1 MSGQCSEKQ
10 HNFKVKIL
18 ISPMINSATTSNPL
32 GIDGIEYVEY
42 ATVEPQAFGAA
53 LERLGFVAVARHR
66 SREIVLY
73 RSGGM
78 NIIVNADPEVA
89 GLKDEGNTGPRLKAF
104 ALRVRDAAAAYA
116 HCVDKGAWPITP
128 RVGAMELNIPA
139 ISGVGDSVIYF
150 VDRYQEFS
158 IYDVDFK
165 NLTTATDANASI
177 VGMHFFGIVQSIDE
191 ARTKE
196 WVDFYEELFGFSVLP
211 TGQYFGVL
219 PKGTLLESPCHKFYL
234 QLVEPPE
241 QAAML
246 AWQEKLARV
255 GFGSSD
261 IPALVRQLTERGVR
275 FVESDS
281 VHTSDRGAV
290 TYLGGT
296 SFEFVKSH
304 VGAVK

>member
-1 MSGQCSEKQ
+1 MN
-10 HNFKVKIL
+10 HN
-18 ISPMINSATTSNPL
+18 ATNSNPL

-53 LERLGFVAVARHR
+53 LKRLGFVAVARHR

-73 RSGGM
+73 CAGGM
-78 NIIVNADPEVA
+78 NIIVNADPKVA
-89 GLKDEGNTGPRLKAF
+89 GVTDEGNTTPRLKAF

-116 HCVDKGAWPITP
+116 HCVDKGAWPLSGTSAP

-139 ISGVGDSVIYF
+139 ITGVGDSVIYF

-165 NLTTATDANASI
+165 KLPPATNTNAAI

-255 GFGSSD
+255 GFGSHD
-261 IPALVRQLTERGVR
+261 IPALVKQLTDRGVR

-281 VHTSDRGAV
+281 VHTSERGAV

-304 VGAVK
+304 LGIAQ

>member
-1 MSGQCSEKQ
+1 MMN
-10 HNFKVKIL
+10 H
-18 ISPMINSATTSNPL
+18 SATLTNPL
-32 GIDGIEYVEY
+32 AIDGIEYVEY
-42 ATVEPQAFGAA
+42 ATLEAQAFGAA

-73 RSGGM
+73 RAGGM
-78 NIIVNADPEVA
+78 NIIVNADPDVA
-89 GLKDEGNTGPRLKAF
+89 GIKDEGSTAPRLKAF
-104 ALRVRDAAAAYA
+104 ALRVRDAAAAYT
-116 HCVDKGAWPITP
+116 HCVDKGAWPVTP
-128 RVGAMELNIPA
+128 RVGAMELSIPA
-139 ISGVGDSVIYF
+139 ITGVGDSVIYF

-165 NLTTATDANASI
+165 KLPTATDANAPI
-177 VGMHFFGIVQSIDE
+177 VGMHFFGVVQSIDE

-219 PKGTLLESPCHKFYL
+219 PRGTLLESPCHKFYL

-255 GFGSSD
+255 GFGSND
-261 IPALVRQLTERGVR
+261 IPALVKQLTERGVR

-304 VGAVK
+304 LGTVQ

>member
-1 MSGQCSEKQ
+1 MNQ
-10 HNFKVKIL
+10 
-18 ISPMINSATTSNPL
+18 SATITNPL

-42 ATVEPQAFGAA
+42 ATAEPQSFAAA
-53 LERLGFVAVARHR
+53 LERLGFVAIARHR
-66 SREIVLY
+66 SREIVLF
-73 RSGGM
+73 RAGGM
-78 NIIVNADPEVA
+78 NIIVNSDPEVTA
-89 GLKDEGNTGPRLKAF
+89 ALDSGSAAPLLKAF

-116 HCVDKGAWPITP
+116 HCVDKGAWPLSGNSAP

-165 NLTTATDANASI
+165 KLPSAADANPSL

-196 WVDFYEELFGFSVLP
+196 WVDFYGELFGFSVLP
-211 TGQYFGVL
+211 SGQYFGVL

-246 AWQEKLARV
+246 AWQEKLTRV
-255 GFGSSD
+255 GFGSND
-261 IPALVRQLTERGVR
+261 IPALVAQLTERGVR

-304 VGAVK
+304 LAGVA

>member
-1 MSGQCSEKQ
+1 
-10 HNFKVKIL
+10 
-18 ISPMINSATTSNPL
+18 MINNATSANPL

-42 ATVEPQAFGAA
+42 ATIEPQAFGAA

-73 RSGGM
+73 RAGGM
-78 NIIVNADPEVA
+78 NIIVNADPAVA
-89 GLKDEGNTGPRLKAF
+89 GVASDGNSAPRLKAF

-116 HCVDKGAWPITP
+116 HCVDKGAWPISGNSAP

-150 VDRYQEFS
+150 VDRYEEFS

-165 NLTTATDANASI
+165 KLPMRADAGTKVDASI
-177 VGMHFFGIVQSIDE
+177 AGMHFFGIVQSIDE

-196 WVDFYEELFGFSVLP
+196 WVDFYEALFGFSVLP

-246 AWQEKLARV
+246 TWQEKLTRV
-255 GFGSSD
+255 GFGSNK
-261 IPALVRQLTERGVR
+261 IPALVTQLTERGVR

-281 VHTSDRGAV
+281 VHTSERGAV
-290 TYLGGT
+290 CYLGGT

-304 VGAVK
+304 LGS

>member
-1 MSGQCSEKQ
+1 MN
-10 HNFKVKIL
+10 H
-18 ISPMINSATTSNPL
+18 SATISNPL

-66 SREIVLY
+66 SREIVLF
-73 RSGGM
+73 RAGGM

-89 GLKDEGNTGPRLKAF
+89 GLKDEGNTAPRLKAF
-104 ALRVRDAAAAYA
+104 ALRVRDAASAYA
-116 HCVDKGAWPITP
+116 HCVDKGAWPLSGNSAP

-165 NLTTATDANASI
+165 KLPTATDANTAI

-261 IPALVRQLTERGVR
+261 IPALVKQLSDRGVR

-304 VGAVK
+304 LGTTP

>member
-1 MSGQCSEKQ
+1 MNHSA
-10 HNFKVKIL
+10 
-18 ISPMINSATTSNPL
+18 NSANPL

-42 ATVEPQAFGAA
+42 ATAEPQSFGAA

-73 RSGGM
+73 RAGGM
-78 NIIVNADPEVA
+78 NVIVNADPSVA
-89 GLKDEGNTGPRLKAF
+89 GRSDDGNSTPRLRAF
-104 ALRVRDAAAAYA
+104 ALRVRDAATAYT
-116 HCVDKGAWPITP
+116 HCIDKGAWPLSGDP
-128 RVGAMELNIPA
+128 APHVGAMELNIPG
-139 ISGVGDSVIYF
+139 ILGVGDSVIYF

-165 NLTTATDANASI
+165 KLPAASVEHPAI
-177 VGMHFFGIVQSIDE
+177 AGMHFFGIVQSIEE

-196 WVDFYEELFGFSVLP
+196 WVDFYRELFGFTVLP
-211 TGQYFGVL
+211 QGQYFGVL
-219 PKGTLLESPCHKFYL
+219 PKGTLLESPCRKFYL

-241 QAAML
+241 QAAVL
-246 AWQEKLARV
+246 AWQEKLTRV
-255 GFGSSD
+255 GFGAPD
-261 IPALVRQLTERGVR
+261 ISELVRQLAARGVS
-275 FVESDS
+275 FVESNS

-304 VGAVK
+304 LGA

>member
-1 MSGQCSEKQ
+1 MNQ
-10 HNFKVKIL
+10 
-18 ISPMINSATTSNPL
+18 SANAANPL

-42 ATVEPQAFGAA
+42 ATAEPQSFGAA

-73 RSGGM
+73 RAGGM
-78 NIIVNADPEVA
+78 NVIVNADPSVA
-89 GLKDEGNTGPRLKAF
+89 VRDDDGNHAPRLRAF
-104 ALRVRDAAAAYA
+104 ALRVRDAAAAYE
-116 HCVDKGAWPITP
+116 HCIDRGAWPLSGNPAP
-128 RVGAMELNIPA
+128 RIGAMELNIPG
-139 ISGVGDSVIYF
+139 ILGVGDSVIYF

-165 NLTTATDANASI
+165 KLPAASVEHPAI
-177 VGMHFFGIVQSIDE
+177 ASMHFFGIVQSIEE

-196 WVDFYEELFGFSVLP
+196 WVDFYKELFGFTVLP
-211 TGQYFGVL
+211 QGQYFGVL
-219 PKGTLLESPCHKFYL
+219 PKGTLLESPCRKFYL

-241 QAAML
+241 QAAVL
-246 AWQEKLARV
+246 AWQEKLTRV
-255 GFGSSD
+255 GFGAAD
-261 IPALVRQLTERGVR
+261 IAELVKQLTARGVN
-275 FVESDS
+275 FVESNS

-304 VGAVK
+304 LGGQA

>member
-1 MSGQCSEKQ
+1 MTQ
-10 HNFKVKIL
+10 
-18 ISPMINSATTSNPL
+18 SATNTNTNPL

-42 ATVEPQAFGAA
+42 ATAEPQSFAAA
-53 LERLGFVAVARHR
+53 LERLGFAAIARHR
-66 SREIVLY
+66 SREIVLF
-73 RSGGM
+73 RAGGM
-78 NIIVNADPEVA
+78 NIIVNADPEVTSA
-89 GLKDEGNTGPRLKAF
+89 IDSGSTAPRLKAF

-116 HCVDKGAWPITP
+116 HCVDKGAWPLSGSSAP

-150 VDRYQEFS
+150 VDRYEEFS

-165 NLTTATDANASI
+165 KLPAAADDNGSL
-177 VGMHFFGIVQSIDE
+177 VGMHFFGIVQAIDE

-196 WVDFYEELFGFSVLP
+196 WVDFYGELFGFSVLP
-211 TGQYFGVL
+211 SGQYFGVL

-246 AWQEKLARV
+246 AWQEKLTRV
-255 GFGSSD
+255 GFGSND
-261 IPALVRQLTERGVR
+261 IPALVAQLTGRGVR

-304 VGAVK
+304 LMGAV

>member
-1 MSGQCSEKQ
+1 MMN
-10 HNFKVKIL
+10 H
-18 ISPMINSATTSNPL
+18 SATLTNPL
-32 GIDGIEYVEY
+32 AIDGIEYVEY
-42 ATVEPQAFGAA
+42 ATLEAQAFGAA

-73 RSGGM
+73 RAGGM
-78 NIIVNADPEVA
+78 NIIVNADPDVA
-89 GLKDEGNTGPRLKAF
+89 GIKDEGSTAPRLKAF

-116 HCVDKGAWPITP
+116 HCVDKGAWPVTP
-128 RVGAMELNIPA
+128 RVGAMELSIPA
-139 ISGVGDSVIYF
+139 ITGVGDSVIYF

-165 NLTTATDANASI
+165 KLPTSTDANAPI
-177 VGMHFFGIVQSIDE
+177 VGMHFFGVVQSIDE

-219 PKGTLLESPCHKFYL
+219 PRGTLLESPCHKFYL

-246 AWQEKLARV
+246 AWQGKLARV
-255 GFGSSD
+255 GFGSND
-261 IPALVRQLTERGVR
+261 IPALVKQLTERGVR

-304 VGAVK
+304 LGTVQ

>member
-1 MSGQCSEKQ
+1 
-10 HNFKVKIL
+10 
-18 ISPMINSATTSNPL
+18 MINHSTSFSNPL

-42 ATVEPQAFGAA
+42 ATVEPQSFGAA

-73 RSGGM
+73 RAGGM

-89 GLKDEGNTGPRLKAF
+89 GTADESSTAPRLKAF

-128 RVGAMELNIPA
+128 RVGAMELNIPGV
-139 ISGVGDSVIYF
+139 SGVGDSVIYF
-150 VDRYQEFS
+150 VDRFQEFS

-165 NLTTATDANASI
+165 KLPSVNDANPSI
-177 VGMHFFGIVQSIDE
+177 SSMHFFGIVQSIDE
-191 ARTKE
+191 SRTKE
-196 WVDFYEELFGFSVLP
+196 WIDFYEELFGFSVLP
-211 TGQYFGVL
+211 QGQYFGVL

-234 QLVEPPE
+234 QLIEPPE
-241 QAAML
+241 QAAVL
-246 AWQEKLARV
+246 AWQEKLTRV
-255 GFGSSD
+255 GFGSAD
-261 IPALVRQLTERGVR
+261 IPALVTQLSARGVT

-304 VGAVK
+304 LGVDR

>member
-1 MSGQCSEKQ
+1 MAIDTRDK
-10 HNFKVKIL
+10 
-18 ISPMINSATTSNPL
+18 PANPL

-42 ATVEPQAFGAA
+42 ATPEPQSFGAA
-53 LERLGFVAVARHR
+53 LEKLGFAAVARHR

-78 NIIVNADPEVA
+78 NVIVNADPAVV
-89 GLKDEGNTGPRLKAF
+89 GVVDEGSTAPRLKAF

-116 HCVDKGAWPITP
+116 HCVDRGAWPITA
-128 RVGAMELNIPA
+128 RVGAMELNIPG
-139 ISGVGDSVIYF
+139 ISGVGDSIIYF

-165 NLTTATDANASI
+165 RLPTAQDKVPPLA
-177 VGMHFFGIVQSIDE
+177 GMHFFGIVQAIDDS
-191 ARTKE
+191 RTRE
-196 WVDFYEELFGFSVLP
+196 WVDFYEELFGFTVLP
-211 TGQYFGVL
+211 QGQYFGVL

-234 QLVEPPE
+234 QMVEPPE
-241 QAAML
+241 QAAIL
-246 AWQEKLARV
+246 SWQEKLTRV
-255 GFGSSD
+255 GFGSAD
-261 IPALVRQLTERGVR
+261 IPALVAELTRRGVH

-304 VGAVK
+304 LAG

>member
-1 MSGQCSEKQ
+1 M
-10 HNFKVKIL
+10 NAA
-18 ISPMINSATTSNPL
+18 ATRSNPL
-32 GIDGIEYVEY
+32 GIDGIEYIEY
-42 ATVEPQAFGAA
+42 ATTEPQAFGAA
-53 LERLGFVAVARHR
+53 LERLGFLAVARHR

-73 RSGGM
+73 RAGGM

-89 GLKDEGNTGPRLKAF
+89 IASDQGGTAPRLKAF

-165 NLTTATDANASI
+165 KLPAATDVNPALE
-177 VGMHFFGIVQSIDE
+177 GMHFFGIVQSIDE

-196 WVDFYEELFGFSVLP
+196 WVDFYAELFGFSVLP
-211 TGQYFGVL
+211 LGQYFGVL

-241 QAAML
+241 QAAVL
-246 AWQEKLARV
+246 AWLEKLTRV

-261 IPALVRQLTERGVR
+261 IPALVKKLNERGVR

-304 VGAVK
+304 LGVGA